1 MSAVEVLAIVQHY
14 DESAVRLRA
23 AAGRRHRANWVRTG
37 RRRDAFAGS
46 NHACGPPD
54 RDESGTYRQGLH
66 SMRHSTGTWLIRAG
80 VDVRTVAALL
90 RHSSPATTLYVYAH
104 EVEGAQ
110 ADAVRH
116 LLGANGN
123 RMATAVGSDP

>member
-1 MSAVEVLAIVQHY
+1 
-14 DESAVRLRA
+14 
-23 AAGRRHRANWVRTG
+23 
-37 RRRDAFAGS
+37 
-46 NHACGPPD
+46 
-54 RDESGTYRQGLH
+54 
-66 SMRHSTGTWLIRAG
+66 LIRAG

-90 RHSSPATTLYVYAH
+90 RHSSPATTLNVYAR